1 MFRFV
6 TSEGVA
12 IDATAVS
19 DDGHLFC
26 YRHPDRETYIRCGRC
41 DQPICT
47 RCAMQGPVGFRCK
60 KCGTLAYDPLTTMRP
75 TQIVLGTLVAVGGGA
90 VAGLISGQI
99 GFFGIFIAFFAG
111 GIIAQAVIRV
121 TGYKRGPIMLG
132 VVLGGITAGTIIGAA
147 LEYAFYASHF
157 SAVPGAENLGVGL
170 GSLILASLPW
180 IAISA
185 GAACFGAYSRL
196 R

>member
-1 MFRFV
+1 
-6 TSEGVA
+6 
-12 IDATAVS
+12 
-19 DDGHLFC
+19 
-26 YRHPDRETYIRCGRC
+26 
-41 DQPICT
+41 
-47 RCAMQGPVGFRCK
+47 MQGPVGFRCK

-75 TQIVLGTLVAVGGGA
+75 TQIVLGTLVAIAGGA
-90 VAGLISGQI
+90 IAGLISGQI

-111 GIIAQAVIRV
+111 GIIAEAVTRV

-132 VVLGGITAGTIIGAA
+132 VVLGGITVGTITGAA
-147 LEYAFYASHF
+147 LQYAFYASRF
-157 SAVPGAENLGVGL
+157 SAVPGVENLGVGL
-170 GSLILASLPW
+170 GSLILTSLPW